1 MELDELFAHLP
12 PIRQEDLADSKAHW
26 DNLAKP
32 LGSLGALETAI
43 TKMAALTGRVDFALN
58 RRTLVVVCAD
68 NGVIAHNV
76 SQSDETVTAA
86 VTTALGAGTSTANY
100 MARQVGCQV
109 LPVDVGVKDFGGAP
123 GVLSRR
129 IRNGTA
135 DMTVEPAFSR
145 RECIQALRLGIDLA
159 GERKQQGDDCLLLG
173 EMGIGNTTT
182 TCAVASVLLGREP
195 EELAGR
201 GSGLSNQ
208 GLQNKIAAI
217 QAAVAVN
224 RPDPADPV
232 DVLHKVGGLDL
243 AVLTGLCIG
252 GRLHRLPVLLDGVIS
267 DVAALCAVRL
277 CPQVK
282 QALTASHLSAEPAA
296 KRMLEELELTPLI
309 CAGMRLGEGT
319 GAVAALGLLDTAMSV
334 YHSGHTF
341 NHLGIDAYTPQS

>member
-1 MELDELFAHLP
+1 MELDELLAQITP
-12 PIRQEDLADSKAHW
+12 VKEEDRAASKAHW

-32 LGSLGALETAI
+32 LGSLGRLETAI
-43 TKMAALTGRVDFALN
+43 TEMAALTGRVDFALN
-58 RRTLVVVCAD
+58 QRTLVVVCAD
-68 NGVIAHNV
+68 NGVIAQGV

-86 VTTALGAGTSTANY
+86 VTAALGEGTSTANI

-109 LPVDVGVKDFGGAP
+109 LPVDVGVKDFAPAP

-135 DMTVEPAFSR
+135 DITTGPAFTR
-145 RECIQALRLGIDLA
+145 QECVDAILLGASLA
-159 GERKQQGDDCLLLG
+159 KERKEQGDDCLLLG

-182 TCAVASVLLGREP
+182 TCAVASVLLGRKP

-201 GSGLSNQ
+201 GSGLSNL
-208 GLQNKIAAI
+208 GLQRKIWSIETAI
-217 QAAVAVN
+217 ALNQPN
-224 RPDPADPV
+224 PEDPI

-252 GRLHRLPVLLDGVIS
+252 GRLYRVPILLDGVIS
-267 DVAALCAVRL
+267 DVAALCAIRL
-277 CPQVK
+277 CSTVK
-282 QALTASHLSAEPAA
+282 QALTASHLSEEPAA
-296 KRMLEELELTPLI
+296 EQMLKELGLIPLI

-319 GAVAALGLLDTAMSV
+319 GAVAALGLLDTAMSI

-341 NHLGIDAYTPQS
+341 GQLGIDAYTPQS